1 MEMEVGMENLATP
14 TTVCRGQAWAA
25 GAHKA
30 LRIHKKFKMAR
41 IVRK

>member
-1 MEMEVGMENLATP
+1 MEMGIEENLATP
-14 TTVCRGQAWAA
+14 TTICREQAWAT